1 MCDNILRLLAV
12 NVPSM
17 DPILWPQL
25 IDYLLAPDYNSAVP
39 SIVKCLSHLVSHL
52 RSLEGCISAVPRSNP
67 SKVGH
72 WFMIGQPSAVIQY
85 LRVVVQ
91 KTFKDH
97 LSPVGLHFLG
107 PRSCFLALDHTRS
120 ISSLVNQT
128 LK

>member
-52 RSLEGCISAVPRSNP
+52 RSFR
-67 SKVGH
+67 
-72 WFMIGQPSAVIQY
+72 
-85 LRVVVQ
+85 
-91 KTFKDH
+91 
-97 LSPVGLHFLG
+97 GLHF
-107 PRSCFLALDHTRS
+107 
-120 ISSLVNQT
+120 SSTQIKPV
-128 LK
+128 